1 MAHNDRRGQPEQSPK
16 QRRQQGGS
24 TSAHPAEASKLDDE
38 QMKSVETLLDTIHV
52 MAQALRSTA
61 TADREN
67 QLAAL
72 APVETTAEPAAAAFA
87 EQLGTIRGSRA
98 HDAIEVAQALGELD
112 PRKDVA
118 REARRARLRL
128 RSAGA
133 IPTLSFAP
141 ATSGRSVR
149 QARGMSAASAPAPP
163 SATAAA
169 SPQSPRTDTPR
180 FVEAYVSQTREQG
193 EVRLIVGWREGQDAS
208 FVRGHLFIL
217 DFWQK
222 GIKGFT
228 LLEPMTQGHFG
239 REVREFIDGAHDDVT
254 EEGARPMKESEVIA
268 LNWAQTRSL
277 VLEALDVNTWR
288 NTPPNSD
295 FARYRAQTES
305 RLLAQP
311 PSDELQQQLEAEE
324 RRFQREGDRPYIT
337 TGMEPDE
344 TVVSW
349 LGAWS
354 FGDFGLAYDL
364 LADDHPLH
372 QQQSRKEY
380 IDLRRQWWDTA
391 DPAGLRV
398 TLVRDQEKRASALW
412 VPGSAGLSLGMERK
426 EVEAFWSLVVQES
439 QLGGQLPELPLATI
453 SSSETGRH
461 WYWTGYTLAHDRVVK
476 RWYISRSRD
485 EGAASQALKLDE
497 LGQRIREA
505 HQQVEQITSREAP
518 DPASEAAADALRSI
532 TGALTASLHYS
543 DALAVQLPL
552 DESVYQGAITDARTL
567 GNHERAVALIERMR
581 RRFVDEVRL
590 HFEQGIEEYLV
601 AEQYGRQGMAE
612 AEASW
617 LERAV
622 QTMRDVAATEP
633 SAEHLQGL
641 GELLSRQG
649 HFSQAETYLREAVV
663 KDPTRALAYSD
674 LADALM
680 GRITGENL
688 DDPAALPPD
697 EQQQIARE
705 ALAVLGQASKLDRSI
720 SGLYTRMGAIYE
732 LLHQPDDSIIALEE
746 AIRLDPA
753 DADAHYTLGAMLMD
767 RKRYQDALPHFVTTV
782 QLAPFAL
789 QARLSLAACYGMLDQ
804 ITQATREVD
813 AIDRIQPGLPQVAEL
828 RSYLAEQRKRH

>member
-1 MAHNDRRGQPEQSPK
+1 MAHNDRRGQPERGP
-16 QRRQQGGS
+16 RPRPQQGGRPL
-24 TSAHPAEASKLDDE
+24 AHPVGAPKLDNE
-38 QMKSVETLLDTIHV
+38 QMKSVETLLDAIHD
-52 MAQALRSTA
+52 MAQALRATT
-61 TADREN
+61 TADQEN

-72 APVETTAEPAAAAFA
+72 SPVETTAEPVAVAFA
-87 EQLGTIRGSRA
+87 QQLGTIRGSRA

-133 IPTLSFAP
+133 IPTLSFAAAP
-141 ATSGRSVR
+141 SGKSIR
-149 QARGMSAASAPAPP
+149 QAGIPAASIPVPP

-169 SPQSPRTDTPR
+169 SPLPSQTDTPR

-193 EVRLIVGWREGQDAS
+193 EVRLIVGWQEGQDPN
-208 FVRGHLFIL
+208 FVRGHLYIL
-217 DFWQK
+217 DFWQE

-228 LLEPMTQGHFG
+228 LLEPMSRGRFA
-239 REVREFIDGAHDDVT
+239 REVREFIGGAHDDVT
-254 EEGARPMKESEVIA
+254 EEDAKPIQGSESIA
-268 LNWAQTRSL
+268 LNWAQARSL

-295 FARYRAQTES
+295 FARYRPQIES
-305 RLLAQP
+305 RLLAKA
-311 PSDELQQQLEAEE
+311 PSDELKQQLEAEE
-324 RRFQREGDRPYIT
+324 QQFLREGDRPYIT

-344 TVVSW
+344 AVVNW

-412 VPGSAGLSLGMERK
+412 VPSATGLSLGIEHK
-426 EVEAFWSLVVQES
+426 EIEAFWSLVVQES

-453 SSSETGRH
+453 SSTTTGRH
-461 WYWTGYTLAHDRVVK
+461 WYWTGYTLVHDRGAN

-485 EGAASQALKLDE
+485 EGAGSQTLKLDE

-518 DPASEAAADALRSI
+518 DPASEAAAEALRSI

-590 HFEQGIEEYLV
+590 RFEQGIEEYLV

-612 AEASW
+612 AQASW

-622 QTMRDVAATEP
+622 QTMRDVVAIEP

-649 HFSQAETYLREAVV
+649 HFNQAETYLREATVT
-663 KDPTRALAYSD
+663 DPNRALAYSD

-688 DDPAALPPD
+688 DDPAALPLE
-697 EQQQIARE
+697 EQQRVAKE
-705 ALAVLGQASKLDRSI
+705 ALAVLGQASKLDHSI
-720 SGLYTRMGAIYE
+720 PGLYTRMGAIYE

-767 RKRYQDALPHFVTTV
+767 RKRYQDALPHFVTAV

-789 QARLSLAACYGMLDQ
+789 QARLSLAASYGMLDQ
-804 ITQATREVD
+804 IPQATRELD

-828 RSYLAEQRKRH
+828 RSYLAGQRKQRR

>member
-1 MAHNDRRGQPEQSPK
+1 MAHNDRRGQTERSPR
-16 QRRQQGGS
+16 QRSQQGGRP
-24 TSAHPAEASKLDDE
+24 SAHLSGASKLDDE
-38 QMKSVETLLDTIHV
+38 QKQSVEALLDTIHD
-52 MAQALRSTA
+52 MAEALRATTA
-61 TADREN
+61 ADREQ

-72 APVETTAEPAAAAFA
+72 SQVEATAEPVAVAFA

-118 REARRARLRL
+118 RESRRARLRL

-133 IPTLSFAP
+133 IPTLSFAAAP
-141 ATSGRSVR
+141 TGRSMR
-149 QARGMSAASAPAPP
+149 QAGAPASSAPVPP

-169 SPQSPRTDTPR
+169 SPPPFLTDTPR
-180 FVEAYVSQTREQG
+180 FVEAFVSQTREQG
-193 EVRLIVGWREGQDAS
+193 EVRLIVGWQEGQDTS

-217 DFWQK
+217 DFWQE

-228 LLEPMTQGHFG
+228 LLEPMSRGRFG
-239 REVREFIDGAHDDVT
+239 REVREFVGGAHDDVS
-254 EEGARPMKESEVIA
+254 EEDAKPLKESEVVA

-277 VLEALDVNTWR
+277 VLEALDVNSWR

-295 FARYRAQTES
+295 FTRYRAQIES
-305 RLLAQP
+305 RLLTEA
-311 PSDELQQQLEAEE
+311 PSDELEQQLEVQEQ
-324 RRFQREGDRPYIT
+324 RFLREGDRPYIT
-337 TGMEPDE
+337 TGMEWDE
-344 TVVSW
+344 TVVNW

-380 IDLRRQWWDTA
+380 VDLRRQWWDTA
-391 DPAGLRV
+391 EPAGLRV
-398 TLVRDQEKRASALW
+398 TLVREQERRASALW
-412 VPGSAGLSLGMERK
+412 VPGSTGLSLGIERK

-439 QLGGQLPELPLATI
+439 EIGGQLPELPLATI
-453 SSSETGRH
+453 SSTNTGRH
-461 WYWTGYTLAHDRVVK
+461 WYWTGYTLVHDRGAN

-485 EGAASQALKLDE
+485 EGAASQTLKLDE
-497 LGQRIREA
+497 LQQRIQEA

-518 DPASEAAADALRSI
+518 DPASEAAAQALRSI

-552 DESVYQGAITDARTL
+552 DESVYQAAITDARTL

-590 HFEQGIEEYLV
+590 RFEQGIEEYLV
-601 AEQYGRQGMAE
+601 AEQYGRQGMAQ
-612 AEASW
+612 AQASW

-622 QTMRDVAATEP
+622 QTMRDVVAIEP

-649 HFSQAETYLREAVV
+649 HFNQAETYLREATV
-663 KDPTRALAYSD
+663 KDPNRALAYSD

-688 DDPAALPPD
+688 DDPVALSPE
-697 EQQQIARE
+697 EQQRVARE

-767 RKRYQDALPHFVTTV
+767 RKRYQDALPHFVTAV

-804 ITQATREVD
+804 ITQATRELD

-828 RSYLAEQRKRH
+828 RSYLAEQRKQRR

>member
-1 MAHNDRRGQPEQSPK
+1 
-16 QRRQQGGS
+16 
-24 TSAHPAEASKLDDE
+24 
-38 QMKSVETLLDTIHV
+38 MKSVKTLLDTIHE
-52 MAQALRSTA
+52 MAQALRATA

-72 APVETTAEPAAAAFA
+72 EPVEATAEPAAATFA

-98 HDAIEVAQALGELD
+98 HDAIEIAQALGELD

-141 ATSGRSVR
+141 APAGKQIR
-149 QARGMSAASAPAPP
+149 QAVTSADSTGAAPA
-163 SATAAA
+163 ATAAA
-169 SPQSPRTDTPR
+169 SPQPSRTDTPR
-180 FVEAYVSQTREQG
+180 FVESYVSQTREQG
-193 EVRLIVGWREGQDAS
+193 EVRLIVGWQEGQDAS

-217 DFWQK
+217 DFWQE

-228 LLEPMTQGHFG
+228 LLEPMSHGRFG
-239 REVREFIDGAHDDVT
+239 REVREFIGGSHDDVT
-254 EEGARPMKESEVIA
+254 EEDAKPIKSSNAIA

-288 NTPPNSD
+288 NTPPHSD
-295 FARYRAQTES
+295 FGRYRAQIES
-305 RLLAQP
+305 RLLTQP
-311 PSDELQQQLEAEE
+311 QSDELQQQLEVEE
-324 RRFQREGDRPYIT
+324 QRFLREGDRPYIT

-344 TVVSW
+344 TVVNW

-364 LADDHPLH
+364 LADDHALH
-372 QQQSRKEY
+372 QQQSRTEY
-380 IDLRRQWWDTA
+380 INLRRQWWDAA

-412 VPGSAGLSLGMERK
+412 VPGSTGLSLGMERK
-426 EVEAFWSLVVQES
+426 EVEAFWSLVVHES

-453 SSSETGRH
+453 SSSDTGRH
-461 WYWTGYTLAHDRVVK
+461 WYWTGYTLAHDREVD

-485 EGAASQALKLDE
+485 EGATSQTLKLDE
-497 LGQRIREA
+497 LGQRIQEA

-518 DPASEAAADALRSI
+518 DPASEAAAQALRSI

-581 RRFVDEVRL
+581 RRFTDEVPLR
-590 HFEQGIEEYLV
+590 FEQGIEEYLV
-601 AEQYGRQGMAE
+601 AEQYGRQGMAQ
-612 AEASW
+612 AQASW

-622 QTMRDVAATEP
+622 QTMRDVVAIEP

-649 HFSQAETYLREAVV
+649 HFNQAETYLREATV

-746 AIRLDPA
+746 AIRVDPA

-767 RKRYQDALPHFVTTV
+767 RKRYHDALPHFVTAV

-804 ITQATREVD
+804 VLQATRELD

-828 RSYLAEQRKRH
+828 RSYLAEQRKQRH